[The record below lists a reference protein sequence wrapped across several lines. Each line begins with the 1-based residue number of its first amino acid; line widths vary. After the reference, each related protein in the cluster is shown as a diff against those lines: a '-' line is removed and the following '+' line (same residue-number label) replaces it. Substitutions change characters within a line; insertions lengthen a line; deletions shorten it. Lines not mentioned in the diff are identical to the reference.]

1 MSEPPEWWTDPTPRE
16 PWVEP
21 PTPPPLPDATVAA
34 LADHCE
40 AMAKH
45 ALREVSRATDGG
57 PAGLELLLEAA
68 HANLMAARV
77 LRETYDVD
85 TVKYE

>member
-1 MSEPPEWWTDPTPRE
+1 MPTP

-21 PTPPPLPDATVAA
+21 PSPPALPDETVAA
-34 LADHCE
+34 LADYCE
-40 AMAKH
+40 ASARH
-45 ALREVSRATDGG
+45 TLREVERASEGAPD
-57 PAGLELLLEAA
+57 GLERVLEAA

-85 TVKYE
+85 TWKYD

>member
-1 MSEPPEWWTDPTPRE
+1 MTE
-16 PWVEP
+16 PWIQP
-21 PTPPPLPDATVAA
+21 PTPPELPDATVAA

-40 AMAKH
+40 AMARH
-45 ALREVSRATDGG
+45 ALREISRAVEGG
-57 PAGLELLLEAA
+57 PDGLERVLEAA

-85 TVKYE
+85 ASKHD

>member
-1 MSEPPEWWTDPTPRE
+1 MNE
-16 PWVEP
+16 PWVAP

-40 AMAKH
+40 AMANH
-45 ALREVSRATDGG
+45 ALREVSLATDGG
-57 PAGLELLLEAA
+57 PAGLERLLEAA

-85 TVKYE
+85 TFKYE

>member
-1 MSEPPEWWTDPTPRE
+1 MTE
-16 PWVEP
+16 PWIEP
-21 PTPPPLPDATVAA
+21 PTPPALPDATVAA

-45 ALREVSRATDGG
+45 ALREIPRATEGG
-57 PAGLELLLEAA
+57 PDGLERVLEAA

-85 TVKYE
+85 TFKYD